1 MAILNVGPNS
11 LFMSISDAM
20 LEATA
25 GDTILL
31 EAGYSD
37 ETATITHNG
46 MTISGDAT
54 STGIVLQLGTG
65 IPTVFLT
72 GTAPFDVLDASDGNG
87 IVGNAGNNVVT
98 VAGGA
103 DAVNGGL
110 GIDRLIVDYHL
121 ATGAV
126 TGNST
131 SNFSE
136 AGGGARTV
144 TITNGTF
151 ESFTVLTGSG
161 ADTLTVGDGS
171 NIIKAGNGANT
182 ITAGQGVNSITGG
195 NDADTITAGNG
206 GNFINAGNG
215 TNVIASGS
223 GADVILSGT
232 GADTIVAG
240 SGDDSVTV
248 RGGSDNVNSEAGN
261 DRLIVDY
268 SALTTS
274 VIGGVTSGN
283 LLAGYSGHI
292 ADTTT
297 NLVDFLATEN
307 FTITTGSGN
316 DNIVTGGGEDILIG
330 GAGNDTLSGGG
341 GNDNLDGGAGD
352 DTLNGGLG
360 NDTLNGGSG
369 FNTAVFAGLRANYA
383 ITVNGDVINVT
394 GPDGADTLTNIQN
407 LVFSDVQT
415 PTTTTTI
422 ESFGVTRLDEVANQ
436 YFLRDS
442 GGAGPMLKYQGA
454 ALVDGQFG
462 AWNPIGAEQTAS
474 GYQVVF
480 KNGAADQY
488 TVWNL
493 DGNGNYVSSAT
504 GVLPGSDMAL
514 QFLENTFHQDLNG
527 NGQVGPV
534 TTTIESFGVTHLDHV
549 GDQFFLRDAGGAGP
563 SLKYQGAVLVDGQ
576 VWNPIGAEQTA
587 SGYEVAFKNGAAD
600 QYVVWNLDGNG
611 NYTSNAT
618 GYVAGSDM
626 SLQVLENSFH
636 QDLNGN
642 GQIGPVTTTIESFRV
657 THLDEVA
664 NQYFL
669 RDSGGAGPMLKYQGA
684 ALVDGQFGA
693 WNPIGAEQTASG
705 YQVVFKNGAA
715 DQYTVW
721 NLDGN
726 GNYVS
731 SATGVLPGSDMALQF
746 LENTFHQDLNGNGQV
761 GPVTTTIESFG
772 VTHLDHVG
780 DQFFLRDAGGAGPS
794 LKYQGAVLV
803 DGQVW
808 NPIGAEQTASG
819 YEVAFKNGAAD
830 QYVVWNLDGNGNY
843 TSNAT
848 GYVAGSDM
856 SLQVLENSFHQ
867 DLNHDGLI
875 FA

>member
-1 MAILNVGPNS
+1 MAILSVGPNS
-11 LFMSISDAM
+11 LFTSIAAAM

-65 IPTVFLT
+65 IPTMFLA

-110 GIDRLIVDYHL
+110 GIDRLVVDYHL

-144 TITNGTF
+144 TITSGTF
-151 ESFTVLTGSG
+151 ENFTVLTGSG
-161 ADTLTVGDGS
+161 ADTLTVGNGS

-195 NDADTITAGNG
+195 SNADTITAGNG

-215 TNVIASGS
+215 TNVVTSGS

-240 SGDDSVTV
+240 GGDDSVTI
-248 RGGSDNVNSEAGN
+248 RGGSDNVSSGAGN

-268 SALTTS
+268 SALNTS
-274 VIGGVTSGN
+274 VVGGVTSGN

-316 DNIVTGGGEDILIG
+316 DNIVTGAGEDVLIG
-330 GAGNDTLSGGG
+330 GAGNDTLSGGV

-360 NDTLNGGSG
+360 NDTLNGGGG
-369 FNTAVFAGLRANYA
+369 FNTAVFAGPRANYA
-383 ITVNGDVINVT
+383 ITVNGDVINVIGT
-394 GPDGADTLTNIQN
+394 EGTDTLTNIQR
-407 LVFSDVQT
+407 LVFSDKTT
-415 PTTTTTI
+415 PLTTTTI
-422 ESFGVTRLDEVANQ
+422 ESFGVTHLDDVGNQ
-436 YFLRDS
+436 FFLRDS
-442 GGAGPMLKYQGA
+442 GGAGPSLKYQGA
-454 ALVDGQFG
+454 VVVEGQFG
-462 AWNPIGAEQTAS
+462 AWKPIGAEQTAS
-474 GYQVVF
+474 GYQVAL

-488 TVWNL
+488 SVWNT
-493 DGNGNYVSSAT
+493 DANGNFTSGATDIVS
-504 GVLPGSDMAL
+504 GSNMAL
-514 QFLENTFHQDLNG
+514 QFLENT
-527 NGQVGPV
+527 
-534 TTTIESFGVTHLDHV
+534 
-549 GDQFFLRDAGGAGP
+549 
-563 SLKYQGAVLVDGQ
+563 
-576 VWNPIGAEQTA
+576 
-587 SGYEVAFKNGAAD
+587 
-600 QYVVWNLDGNG
+600 
-611 NYTSNAT
+611 
-618 GYVAGSDM
+618 
-626 SLQVLENSFH
+626 FH

-642 GQIGPVTTTIESFRV
+642 GQIGPVTTTIESF
-657 THLDEVA
+657 
-664 NQYFL
+664 
-669 RDSGGAGPMLKYQGA
+669 
-684 ALVDGQFGA
+684 
-693 WNPIGAEQTASG
+693 
-705 YQVVFKNGAA
+705 
-715 DQYTVW
+715 
-721 NLDGN
+721 
-726 GNYVS
+726 
-731 SATGVLPGSDMALQF
+731 
-746 LENTFHQDLNGNGQV
+746 
-761 GPVTTTIESFG
+761 G
-772 VTHLDHVG
+772 VTHLDDVG
-780 DQFFLRDAGGAGPS
+780 NQFFLRDSGGAGPS
-794 LKYQGAVLV
+794 LKYQGAVV
-803 DGQVW
+803 VEGQFGAW
-808 NPIGAEQTASG
+808 KPIGAEQMASG
-819 YEVAFKNGAAD
+819 YQVAFQNGAAD
-830 QYVVWNLDGNGNY
+830 QYSVWNTDANGNF
-843 TSNAT
+843 TSGAT
-848 GYVAGSDM
+848 NIVSGSDM
-856 SLQVLENSFHQ
+856 SLQALENPFHQ

-875 FA
+875 FV